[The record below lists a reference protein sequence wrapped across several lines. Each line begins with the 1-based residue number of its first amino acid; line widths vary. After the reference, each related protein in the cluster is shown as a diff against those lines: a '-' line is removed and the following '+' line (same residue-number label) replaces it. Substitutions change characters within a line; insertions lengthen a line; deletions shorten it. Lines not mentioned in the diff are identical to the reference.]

1 MSGKDLVRRAEEVQP
16 LLEAAGKKMLNVRNR
31 WKKRMAAGMERL
43 FLQWGALVFI
53 TGVLLGRAVL
63 LAELFPFAVP
73 FFAVVYAWRREKAVI
88 GAAGLMV
95 GILSGPVLH
104 AAFAVA
110 AVPLFIALYE
120 WISRYG
126 WKTAST
132 LPITVF
138 TATAGARTVVV
149 WLAEG
154 ALTPYAVVMAGV
166 EAGLSFMLT
175 MIFLQSLPLLI
186 TKKRRQPLKHE
197 EIICFIILLASVM
210 TGAIGWVVYGMAAE
224 HMLARYLVM
233 LFAFTGGAAIGASV
247 GVIAGL
253 VLSLAS
259 IANLYQM
266 SLLAFAGLLGGL
278 LKEGGKIGVSIGML
292 LGTALIALYGDG
304 LSGVSLT
311 LAESAAAVGV
321 FLLTP
326 RVVTAFIEKYI
337 PGTPEYAREQQKHT
351 KKIRDVTAMKV
362 EQFSQLFQTLSTS
375 FESGADTD
383 NQEQTKSRE
392 NDDMLSRVTEKTC
405 QQCFLKER
413 CWVRQF
419 QQTYDGMTQL
429 TRELEENGR
438 VTPRTANY
446 WKNYCHYDKRM
457 IDVMSE
463 EMQREET
470 KRVLARQMNES
481 RRLVADQLQGVSHVM
496 NNFAREIQKE
506 KEAHHLQEEEIHEAL
521 QEAGLDIGHV
531 DIYRLDEGNVEVEMS
546 VSKPSGR
553 EKAEKIIAPMLS
565 DILHEHI
572 VVDREEPYEEITD
585 YMNVTFTSA
594 RTFVVETGAAVV
606 AKEGRWVSGD
616 SHAAMD
622 IGTKKYVMAISDGMG
637 SGGKANQES
646 SSALEILE
654 TILASGMDETTAVR
668 SINSVLSLRS
678 HEEMFSTLDLFLM
691 DLQTARGRFIKIGS
705 LPGFIKRAERV
716 KQVEAGNLP
725 IGMVEHAELDV
736 VTEQMREGDMV
747 IMMSDGLFDAAVDIE
762 NKEIWMK
769 RMIAQKNTDDPQY
782 MADYLLEQVI
792 KASRGNI
799 RDDMTV
805 MAASIQRNI
814 PQWAAI
820 PAGRTIPLKRKKA

>member
-1 MSGKDLVRRAEEVQP
+1 MSQKDLIRRAEEVQP
-16 LLEAAGKKMLNVRNR
+16 LLEAAGRKMKVVRER
-31 WKKRMAAGMERL
+31 WKRRTAAGLERL
-43 FLQWGALVFI
+43 FIQWGALVFI
-53 TGVLLGRAVL
+53 TGMLLGRAVL
-63 LAELFPFAVP
+63 LAELFPFAIP

-88 GAAGLMV
+88 GAAGLMAGV
-95 GILSGPVLH
+95 LSGAVLH
-104 AAFAVA
+104 AAFVIA

-120 WISRYG
+120 WMNRFG
-126 WKTAST
+126 WKTSWT
-132 LPITVF
+132 LPLTVF
-138 TATAGARTVVV
+138 TATIGARTAVI
-149 WLAEG
+149 WLMEG
-154 ALTPYAVVMAGV
+154 TVTSYAFVMAGV

-186 TKKRRQPLKHE
+186 TNKRKQPLKHE
-197 EIICFIILLASVM
+197 EIICFIILLASIM
-210 TGAIGWVVYGMAAE
+210 TGAIGWVIYGMGAE
-224 HMLARYLVM
+224 HILARYLVL
-233 LFAFTGGAAIGASV
+233 LFSFTGGAAIGASV

-278 LKEGGKIGVSIGML
+278 LKEGGRIGVSIGVL

-304 LSGVSLT
+304 LNGVSLT

-326 RVVTAFIEKYI
+326 RVMTAFIEKYI
-337 PGTPEYAREQQKHT
+337 PGTPEYAREQQKHM

-362 EQFSQLFQTLSTS
+362 EQFSRLFETLSTS
-375 FESGADTD
+375 FESGAETD
-383 NQEQTKSRE
+383 SAEQQDSRE
-392 NDDMLSRVTEKTC
+392 KDDVLSRVTENTC

-419 QQTYDGMTQL
+419 QQTYDGMTRL
-429 TRELEENGR
+429 VRELEENGR
-438 VTPRTANY
+438 VTPRTANR

-457 IDVMSE
+457 IEVMAE
-463 EMQREET
+463 ELQREET
-470 KRVLARQMNES
+470 KKVIARQMNES
-481 RRLVADQLQGVSHVM
+481 RRLVADQLQGVSNVM
-496 NNFAREIQKE
+496 NNFAREIQQE

-521 QEAGLDIGHV
+521 QDAGLDIGHV

-546 VSKPSGR
+546 VSKPSGK

-565 DILHEHI
+565 DILNEHI
-572 VVDREEPYEEITD
+572 VVDREEPYEDITD
-585 YMNVTFTSA
+585 YSNVTFSSA
-594 RTFVVETGAAVV
+594 RTYTVEAGAAVV

-622 IGTKKYVMAISDGMG
+622 IGTGKYVMAISDGMG
-637 SGGKANQES
+637 SGWKANRDSQ
-646 SSALEILE
+646 SALEILK
-654 TILASGMDETTAVR
+654 TILASGMDEQTAVR

-678 HEEMFSTLDLFLM
+678 KEEMFSTLDLFLM

-705 LPGFIKRAERV
+705 LPGFIKRGRKV
-716 KQVEAGNLP
+716 KQIEAGNLP

-736 VTEQMREGDMV
+736 VNEQMKEGDMV
-747 IMMSDGLFDAAVDIE
+747 IMMSDGIFDAAVQIE

-769 RMIAQKNTDDPQY
+769 RLIGQMDSEDPQD
-782 MADYLLEQVI
+782 MADYLLEEVI
-792 KASRGNI
+792 KASEGNI

-805 MAASIQRNI
+805 MAASVQRNI
-814 PQWAAI
+814 PEWAAI
-820 PAGRTIPLKRKKA
+820 PAGRTVPLKRKKA